1 MNLRYVLL
9 IMLSIL
15 FWRHGQAQY
24 PTSGVKQRLGYQTT
38 GDGLVF
44 RGNGSPA
51 YTPSGINSAWA
62 YIDTTAGTIY
72 TYYAGSWHLVSAGGG
87 TSFDGHVDSLVFNT
101 AVTATDSVGKMYY
114 DAANETI
121 SVGIDGG
128 AVYQLG
134 QELYYPLVI
143 NKSGATIHNGQPVMV
158 DTATLVTGDHV
169 RIIPARNGATYPSEY
184 VMGVATADIPNDSTG
199 LVTWFGYVREVKQSD
214 IAQTGVTIDAGEIL
228 YLSSTEPGKYTDTP
242 PTSPAHK
249 STIALVVRK
258 PSVNNITLLVRP
270 WLAPKLDN
278 LSNVNVTSVAGLSV
292 LRYNSTTGIWDASAT
307 PGIVAADTSAM
318 LSYYLRKVDTL
329 SLSNRIDLK
338 LNIADTASML
348 VPYQKDITLT
358 TSGTSGAATFNGV
371 TLNVPQYQAALTNP
385 VTGTGI
391 AGQVAYWSGTTTQ
404 TGNNN
409 LFYDA
414 TNARLG
420 IGTNAPGGKIT
431 AYSNTNGRVAIENWN
446 ISTGADA
453 YAVLGNYVG
462 NSSTGDSNFRLSSLI
477 TFPKNYTNATFGGA
491 YAAGGTTLWMY
502 GASDTTN
509 NNMTFAITQTV
520 PNLSEANYNPSFRWV
535 KAITNNYTIANELM
549 RLNKTGLGI
558 KQNTPLYTLD
568 INATDGIRIPA
579 GTTAHRPT
587 GAAGV
592 MRYNYDSL
600 RIEYHTGTA
609 WKGIAKTE
617 ELPVV
622 TSGFPR
628 AAPVAVILS
637 TYTVGA
643 TDAWI
648 ICDYAGTVTLT
659 LPSAA
664 SYPGREIMVK
674 TIRAQSVVSASSNVA
689 PIDSN
694 TAGTAILAATAGKWA
709 TLVSTGLQWIIMQSN

>member
-1 MNLRYVLL
+1 MRLSLL
-9 IMLSIL
+9 L
-15 FWRHGQAQY
+15 FSSLIFFQAYGQY
-24 PTSGVKQRLGYQTT
+24 PATGNKQRLGYQTT
-38 GDGLVF
+38 GDGLVY

-72 TYYAGSWHLVSAGGG
+72 TYYAGSWHLMSAGGS
-87 TSFDGHVDSLVFNT
+87 SFDGHVDSLVFNS
-101 AVTATDSVGKMYY
+101 AVTVVDSVGKMYY

-169 RIIPARNGATYPSEY
+169 RIIPARNGAAYPSDY
-184 VMGVATADIPNDSTG
+184 VMGVATTDIPNDSTG
-199 LVTWFGYVREVKQSD
+199 LVTWFGYVREVKQAD
-214 IAQTGVTIDAGEIL
+214 IAQTGITLNAGDIL
-228 YLSSTEPGKYTDTP
+228 YISATEPGKYTNVRP
-242 PTSPAHK
+242 SSPAHQ
-249 STIALVVRK
+249 STVALVVRK

-278 LSNVNVTSVAGLSV
+278 LSNVNVTSVTGLSV
-292 LRYNSTTGIWDASAT
+292 LRYNSVTGTWDASAT
-307 PGIVAADTSAM
+307 PGIVAADTASM
-318 LSYYLRKVDTL
+318 LSYY
-329 SLSNRIDLK
+329 
-338 LNIADTASML
+338 
-348 VPYQKDITLT
+348 QKK
-358 TSGTSGAATFNGV
+358 
-371 TLNVPQYQAALTNP
+371 LTNP
-385 VTGTGI
+385 VTGTGT
-391 AGQVAYWSGTTTQ
+391 AGQVAYWSGTATQ

-420 IGTNAPGGKIT
+420 VGTNAPSRNLQINGAGLPALHITNTTSGATSTDGIVLGIVDSNVVLNNFEPGYINFGTSDTSRMLIFRNGNINIGSGLFADYGYKLYVDGKLKSTNTIEAT
-431 AYSNTNGRVAIENWN
+431 SFAANTNTPQRTIHGNA
-446 ISTGADA
+446 STGLA
-453 YAVLGNYVG
+453 G
-462 NSSTGDSNFRLSSLI
+462 LI
-477 TFPKNYTNATFGGA
+477 
-491 YAAGGTTLWMY
+491 L
-502 GASDTTN
+502 TN
-509 NNMTFAITQTV
+509 NTSGATSTDGTQLYTDGTNTAFGNFENGYLAFLTNTTERMRITSGGLFGV
-520 PNLSEANYNPSFRWV
+520 LKNNPS
-535 KAITNNYTIANELM
+535 
-549 RLNKTGLGI
+549 
-558 KQNTPLYTLD
+558 YTLD
-568 INATDGIRIPA
+568 INATDAIRIPS
-579 GTTAHRPT
+579 GTTVQRPT

-592 MRYNYDSL
+592 MRYNSDSL
-600 RIEYHTGTA
+600 RLEYHTGA
-609 WKGIAKTE
+609 SWKGIAKTE
-617 ELPVV
+617 ELPASV
-622 TSGFPR
+622 SGFPR

-637 TYTVGA
+637 TYTVGT

-674 TIRAQSVVSASSNVA
+674 TIRAQSVVSSSSNVA

-709 TLVSTGLQWIIMQSN
+709 TLVSTGSQWIIMQSN

>member
-1 MNLRYVLL
+1 MGRIMKWSLL
-9 IMLSIL
+9 L
-15 FWRHGQAQY
+15 FSSLIFFQAHGQY
-24 PTSGVKQRLGYQTT
+24 PTTGNKQRLGYQTT
-38 GDGLVF
+38 ADGLVY

-87 TSFDGHVDSLVFNT
+87 GGTSFDGHVDSLVFN
-101 AVTATDSVGKMYY
+101 ADVTVTDSIGKMYY

-143 NKSGATIHNGQPVMV
+143 NKSGATIYNGQPVMI

-169 RIIPARNGATYPSEY
+169 RVIPARNGAAYPSEY
-184 VMGVATADIPNDSTG
+184 VMGVATTDIPNGSTG
-199 LVTWFGYVREVKQSD
+199 LVTWFGYVREVKQAD
-214 IAQTGVTIDAGEIL
+214 IAQTGVTLNAGDIL
-228 YLSSTEPGKYTDTP
+228 YISATEPGKYTNVR
-242 PTSPAHK
+242 PTSPAHQ
-249 STIALVVRK
+249 STVALVVRK

-318 LSYYLRKVDTL
+318 LSYYLRKSDT
-329 SLSNRIDLK
+329 
-338 LNIADTASML
+338 TAML
-348 VPYQKDITLT
+348 LPYQKDITLT
-358 TSGTSGAATFNGV
+358 TTGTSGAATFNGV
-371 TLNVPQYQAALTNP
+371 TLNVPQYQGVLTNP
-385 VTGTGI
+385 VTGTGT
-391 AGQVAYWSGTTTQ
+391 AGQITYWSGTATQ

-409 LFYDA
+409 LFYDV

-420 IGTNAPGGKIT
+420 VGTNSPGGKMT
-431 AYSNTNGRVAIENWN
+431 AYSNINSRGVIENWN
-446 ISTGADA
+446 INTGADT
-453 YAVLGNYVG
+453 YAAFANYAG
-462 NSSTGDSNFRLSSLI
+462 NSSTGDSNFRLSALFA
-477 TFPKNYTNATFGGA
+477 FPKNYTNSTYGGA
-491 YAAGGTTLWMY
+491 YAAGGSTLWMY

-520 PNLSEANYNPSFRWV
+520 GNLSETNYNPSFRWV
-535 KAITNNYTIANELM
+535 KAVTNDYTVANELM

-558 KQNTPLYTLD
+558 KQNTPLYTID

-592 MRYNYDSL
+592 MRYNSDSL
-600 RIEYHTGTA
+600 RLEYHNGTA

-617 ELPVV
+617 ELPAA

-643 TDAWI
+643 TDSWI

-664 SYPGREIMVK
+664 TYPGREIMVK

-709 TLVSTGLQWIIMQSN
+709 TLVSTGSQWIIMQSN

>member
-1 MNLRYVLL
+1 MGRIMKWSLL
-9 IMLSIL
+9 L
-15 FWRHGQAQY
+15 FSSLLFFHAYGQY
-24 PTSGVKQRLGYQTT
+24 PTTGNKQRLGYQTT
-38 GDGLVF
+38 GDGLVY
-44 RGNGSPA
+44 RGNGSPV

-87 TSFDGHVDSLVFNT
+87 GSFDGHVDSLVFNT
-101 AVTATDSVGKMYY
+101 DVTVVDSVGKMYY
-114 DAANETI
+114 DASNETM

-128 AVYQLG
+128 AVYQMG

-184 VMGVATADIPNDSTG
+184 VMGVVTADIPNDSTG

-214 IAQTGVTIDAGEIL
+214 IAQTGITLNAGDIL
-228 YLSSTEPGKYTDTP
+228 YISATEPGKYTNIRP
-242 PTSPAHK
+242 SSPAHQ
-249 STIALVVRK
+249 STVALVVRK

-278 LSNVNVTSVAGLSV
+278 LSNVNVTSVTGLSV
-292 LRYNSTTGIWDASAT
+292 LRYNSTTGTWDASAT
-307 PGIVAADTSAM
+307 PGIVAADTAAM
-318 LSYYLRKVDTL
+318 LSYYLRKADTL
-329 SLSNRIDLK
+329 SLSNRINLK
-338 LNIADTASML
+338 LNIADTAAML

-358 TSGTSGAATFNGV
+358 TTGTSGAATFNGI
-371 TLNVPQYQAALTNP
+371 TLNVPQYQAALANP
-385 VTGTGI
+385 VTGTGV
-391 AGQVAYWSGTTTQ
+391 AKRLAYWT
-404 TGNNN
+404 
-409 LFYDA
+409 
-414 TNARLG
+414 
-420 IGTNAPGGKIT
+420 
-431 AYSNTNGRVAIENWN
+431 
-446 ISTGADA
+446 
-453 YAVLGNYVG
+453 
-462 NSSTGDSNFRLSSLI
+462 NSSTVGSNYYL
-477 TFPKNYTNATFGGA
+477 TNDAIP
-491 YAAGGTTLWMY
+491 
-502 GASDTTN
+502 ASTN
-509 NNMTFAITQTV
+509 
-520 PNLSEANYNPSFRWV
+520 
-535 KAITNNYTIANELM
+535 ITNGM
-549 RLNKTGLGI
+549 RLNDAALGFYAASTTLTGTIFDDRYTAEIDRGLTYTNTAQHIFKVGSTRILQMNGSYVGI
-558 KQNTPLYTLD
+558 KQSSPSYTLD
-568 INATDGIRIPA
+568 INATDAIRFPS
-579 GTTAHRPT
+579 GTTAQRPT
-587 GAAGV
+587 GAAAV
-592 MRYNYDSL
+592 VRYNSDSL
-600 RIEYHTGTA
+600 RLEYHTGTA

-617 ELPVV
+617 ELPAA

-664 SYPGREIMVK
+664 SYPGREIIVK

-709 TLVSTGLQWIIMQSN
+709 TLVSTGSQWIIMQSN